1 MSKVRVV
8 LELDDA
14 VIKDGR
20 ISVPII
26 AADGNFQ
33 TDFIIWD
40 SVWLSSLPSV
50 KATVES
56 VEEENATG
64 PEFFISL
71 DQLRNIKEL
80 SDKFINFVEKLNGGS
95 NGTRVD

>member
-1 MSKVRVV
+1 
-8 LELDDA
+8 
-14 VIKDGR
+14 
-20 ISVPII
+20 
-26 AADGNFQ
+26 
-33 TDFIIWD
+33 
-40 SVWLSSLPSV
+40 
-50 KATVES
+50 VES